1 MSSNQNNPAITVLT
15 IIVGLIT
22 VYIFTDIR
30 ILMYIATGIGI
41 ISLISSFVR
50 EKIHIIWFFIIKILA
65 QIFPKIILF
74 IIFYVVLTPVAI
86 LSKLFTKNDILKLS
100 KNYNSYFNQRS
111 SSFSKID
118 FEKIW

>member
-30 ILMYIATGIGI
+30 VLMYIATGIGI

-50 EKIHIIWFFIIKILA
+50 EKIHQIWFFIIKILA

-111 SSFSKID
+111 GSFSKID